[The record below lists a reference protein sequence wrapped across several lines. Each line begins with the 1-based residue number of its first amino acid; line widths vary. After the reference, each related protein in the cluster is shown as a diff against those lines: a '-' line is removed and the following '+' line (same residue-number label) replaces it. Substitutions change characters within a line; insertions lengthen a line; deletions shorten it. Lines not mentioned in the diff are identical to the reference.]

1 MNGDTTDP
9 SIDSRRALSFGARAE
24 LYDRVRPTYPPQVL
38 PLLFADLA
46 GYRVVDVGAGG

>member
-1 MNGDTTDP
+1 VNGDATDP
-9 SIDSRRALSFGARAE
+9 IIDSRRAFSFGARAE
-24 LYDRVRPTYPPQVL
+24 LSDRVRPSYPPQVL